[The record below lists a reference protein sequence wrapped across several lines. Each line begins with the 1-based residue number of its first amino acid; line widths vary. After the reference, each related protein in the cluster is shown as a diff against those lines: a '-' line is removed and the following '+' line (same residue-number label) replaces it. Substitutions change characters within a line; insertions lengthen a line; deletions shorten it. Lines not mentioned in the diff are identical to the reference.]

1 MFRDVTKGGK
11 LMKINDR
18 DQKKQLDAS
27 IERLFQ
33 GRITRREFF
42 RRATAMGISAAALSD
57 ILGLHGKA
65 FAAEG
70 PSPAVLERIKKEGG
84 ELAVYNWEEYIHPDT
99 IPNFEKEFGVKVIFD
114 TYPGNEHLLAKL
126 QAGGARYDVVFPTH
140 NFVPVH
146 IGQGLLEPLDLE
158 NIPDLNNS
166 MSRFLDTS
174 VDPGN
179 KYTVPYLWGMTALA
193 HNTKYTKGDPNAD
206 SWALLFESGPERY
219 SGKLAFTDERE
230 EVIATALAYL
240 GYSVNSRNKK
250 ELLEAGELLI
260 KTKPHVK
267 AFYPGADE
275 TKALIIED
283 IIVGHEWNGEVV
295 KAHRKNPNVEWLLPK
310 EGGTAWFD
318 NMAIVKGAPHKF
330 TAETFINYMLRPEV
344 ASANSDEGGYA
355 TANKKAV
362 EKIVSA
368 EMAQNPAIYPT
379 AKELARL
386 EFLAVLPDDILPV
399 YDDIWTRLLGA

>member
-1 MFRDVTKGGK
+1 
-11 LMKINDR
+11 MKINDR
-18 DQKKQLDAS
+18 DQKKKLDAS
-27 IERLFQ
+27 VEGLFE
-33 GRITRREFF
+33 GRITRREFA
-42 RRATAMGISAAALSD
+42 RRATAVGISAAVLSD

-70 PSPAVLERIKKEGG
+70 PSAAVLEKIKKEGG
-84 ELAVYNWEEYIHPDT
+84 ELAIYNWEEYIHPDT
-99 IPNFEKEFGVKVIFD
+99 IPNFEEEFGVRVTFD
-114 TYPGNEHLLAKL
+114 TFPGNEHLLAKL

-140 NFVPVH
+140 NFVPIH

-158 NIPDLNNS
+158 NIPDLGNS

-174 VDPGN
+174 FDPGN
-179 KYTVPYLWGMTALA
+179 KYSVPYLWGMTALA

-206 SWALLFESGPERY
+206 SWALMFESGPERY

-230 EVIATALAYL
+230 EVIATALSYL
-240 GYSVNSRNKK
+240 GYSINSRDKK

-260 KTKPHVK
+260 ATKPHVK
-267 AFYPGADE
+267 AFYPGADM
-275 TKALIIED
+275 TKALITED

-295 KAHRKNPNVEWLLPK
+295 KAHRKNPDVEWLLPK

-344 ASANSDEGGYA
+344 AAANSDEGGYA
-355 TANKKAV
+355 TANQKAV
-362 EKIVSA
+362 EQFVPA
-368 EMAQNPAIYPT
+368 EIAQNPAIYPT

>member
-1 MFRDVTKGGK
+1 
-11 LMKINDR
+11 MKINDR

-140 NFVPVH
+140 NFVPIH

>member
-1 MFRDVTKGGK
+1 
-11 LMKINDR
+11 MKINDR

-70 PSPAVLERIKKEGG
+70 PSPAVLEKIKKEGG

-140 NFVPVH
+140 NFVPIH

>member
-1 MFRDVTKGGK
+1 
-11 LMKINDR
+11 MKINDK
-18 DQKKQLDAS
+18 DQRKQLDAS
-27 IERLFQ
+27 VEGLFQ
-33 GRITRREFF
+33 GRVTRREFF
-42 RRATAMGISAAALSD
+42 RRAAALGISAAVLSD
-57 ILGLHGKA
+57 ILGLHKKA

-70 PSPAVLERIKKEGG
+70 PSPEVLEKIKNEGG
-84 ELAVYNWEEYIHPDT
+84 KLAVYNWEEYIHPDT
-99 IPNFEKEFGVKVIFD
+99 IPNFEEEFGVKVIFD

-140 NFVPVH
+140 NFVPIH

-193 HNTKYTKGDPNAD
+193 HNTKYTKGDPNID
-206 SWALLFESGPERY
+206 SWALMFESGPERY

-250 ELLEAGELLI
+250 ELLEAGEVLI
-260 KTKPHVK
+260 SIKPHVK
-267 AFYPGADE
+267 AFYPGADM
-275 TKALIIED
+275 TKALITED

-295 KAHRKNPNVEWLLPK
+295 KAHRKNRSVEWLLPK

-318 NMAIVKGAPHKF
+318 CMAIVKGAPHKF
-330 TAETFINYMLRPEV
+330 TAETFINYMLRPVV
-344 ASANSDEGGYA
+344 AAANSDEGGYA
-355 TANKKAV
+355 TANQKAV
-362 EKIVSA
+362 ENFVSA

>member
-1 MFRDVTKGGK
+1 
-11 LMKINDR
+11 MKSNDR
-18 DQKKQLDAS
+18 DQQKQLDAAV
-27 IERLFQ
+27 EGLFQ
-33 GRITRREFF
+33 KRITRREFF
-42 RRATAMGISAAALSD
+42 RRATALGVSAALLTD
-57 ILGLHGKA
+57 ILGLHKKA
-65 FAAEG
+65 FAAG
-70 PSPAVLERIKKEGG
+70 RPSPEVLAKIEKEGG

-99 IPNFEKEFGVKVIFD
+99 IPNFEEEFGVKVIFD

-140 NFVPVH
+140 NFVPIH

-174 VDPGN
+174 IDPGN
-179 KYTVPYLWGMTALA
+179 KYSVPYLWGMTALA
-193 HNTKYTKGDPNAD
+193 HNTKYTKGDPNID
-206 SWALLFESGPERY
+206 SWALMFESGPERY

-250 ELLEAGELLI
+250 ELLEAGEVLI

-275 TKALIIED
+275 TKALITED
-283 IIVGHEWNGEVV
+283 IIVGHEWNGEVL
-295 KAHRKNPNVEWLLPK
+295 KASRKNPAVEWLLPK

-318 NMAIVKGAPHKF
+318 CMAIVKGAPHKF

-344 ASANSDEGGYA
+344 AAANSDEGGYA
-355 TANKKAV
+355 TANQKAV
-362 EKIVSA
+362 EKFVPA
-368 EMAQNPAIYPT
+368 EIAQNPAIYPT

-386 EFLAVLPDDILPV
+386 EFLAVIPDDILPV

>member
-1 MFRDVTKGGK
+1 
-11 LMKINDR
+11 MKINDR

-27 IERLFQ
+27 VEGLFE
-33 GRITRREFF
+33 GRITRREFV
-42 RRATAMGISAAALSD
+42 RRATAVGISAAVLSD

-70 PSPAVLERIKKEGG
+70 PSSAVLEKIKKEGG
-84 ELAVYNWEEYIHPDT
+84 ELAIYNWEEYIHPDT
-99 IPNFEKEFGVKVIFD
+99 IPNFEEEFGVRVTFD
-114 TYPGNEHLLAKL
+114 TFPGNEHLLAKL

-140 NFVPVH
+140 NFVPIH

-158 NIPDLNNS
+158 NIPDLGNS

-174 VDPGN
+174 FDPGN
-179 KYTVPYLWGMTALA
+179 KYSVPYLWGMTALA

-206 SWALLFESGPERY
+206 SWALMFESGPERY

-240 GYSVNSRNKK
+240 GYSINSRNKK

-260 KTKPHVK
+260 ETKPHVK
-267 AFYPGADE
+267 AFYPGADM
-275 TKALIIED
+275 TKALITED

-295 KAHRKNPNVEWLLPK
+295 KAHRKNRNVEWLLPK

-318 NMAIVKGAPHKF
+318 CMAIVKGAPHKF

-344 ASANSDEGGYA
+344 AAANSDEGGYA
-355 TANKKAV
+355 TANQKAV
-362 EKIVSA
+362 EKFVSA

-386 EFLAVLPDDILPV
+386 EFLAVIPDDILPV

>member
-1 MFRDVTKGGK
+1 MKG
-11 LMKINDR
+11 NDR
-18 DQKKQLDAS
+18 DQKKRLDAAV
-27 IERLFQ
+27 EGLFQ
-33 GRITRREFF
+33 KRITRREFF
-42 RRATAMGISAAALSD
+42 RRATALGISVTVLTD
-57 ILGLHGKA
+57 ILGLHRKA
-65 FAAEG
+65 FAAAG
-70 PSPAVLERIKKEGG
+70 PSPEVLEKIKKEGG
-84 ELAVYNWEEYIHPDT
+84 KLAVYNWEEYIHPDT
-99 IPNFEKEFGVKVIFD
+99 IPNFEEEFGVKVIFD

-140 NFVPVH
+140 NFVPIH

-158 NIPDLNNS
+158 NIPNLNNS

-193 HNTKYTKGDPNAD
+193 HNTKYTKGDPNID
-206 SWALLFESGPERY
+206 SWALMFESGPERY

-250 ELLEAGELLI
+250 ELLEAGEVLI
-260 KTKPHVK
+260 KIKPHVK

-275 TKALIIED
+275 TKALIVED
-283 IIVGHEWNGEVV
+283 IIVGHEWNGEVL
-295 KAHRKNPNVEWLLPK
+295 KASRKNPAVEWLLPK

-318 NMAIVKGAPHKF
+318 CMAIVKGAPHKF

-344 ASANSDEGGYA
+344 AAANSDEGGYA
-355 TANKKAV
+355 TANQKAV
-362 EKIVSA
+362 EQFVPA
-368 EMAQNPAIYPT
+368 EIAQNPAIYPT

-386 EFLAVLPDDILPV
+386 EFLAVIPDDILPV

>member
-1 MFRDVTKGGK
+1 MKG
-11 LMKINDR
+11 NDR
-18 DQKKQLDAS
+18 NQNKRLDAAV
-27 IERLFQ
+27 EGLFQ
-33 GRITRREFF
+33 ARITRREFF
-42 RRATAMGISAAALSD
+42 RRATALGISAAVLTD

-70 PSPAVLERIKKEGG
+70 PSPAVLEKIKKEGG

-99 IPNFEKEFGVKVIFD
+99 IPNFEAEFGVKVIFD

-140 NFVPVH
+140 NFVPIH

-166 MSRFLDTS
+166 MARFLDTS
-174 VDPGN
+174 IDPGN
-179 KYTVPYLWGMTALA
+179 KYSVPYLWGMTALA
-193 HNTKYTKGDPNAD
+193 HNTKYTKGDPNLG
-206 SWALLFESGPERY
+206 SWALMFESGPERY

-240 GYSVNSRNKK
+240 GYSVNSRSKK
-250 ELLEAGELLI
+250 ELLEAGEVLI

-275 TKALIIED
+275 TKALIVED
-283 IIVGHEWNGEVV
+283 IIVGHEWNGEVI
-295 KAHRKNPNVEWLLPK
+295 KANRKNPAVEWLLPK

-318 NMAIVKGAPHKF
+318 CMAIVKGAPHKF

-344 ASANSDEGGYA
+344 AAANSDEGGYA
-355 TANKKAV
+355 TANLKAV
-362 EKIVSA
+362 ENFVPA
-368 EMAQNPAIYPT
+368 DVAQNPAIYPT